1 MFTMVEFKKQSM
13 KIEFISA
20 RDVISK
26 NGIFL
31 CIKQGTKIRFTAVV
45 QIKINSLQID
55 SCSE

>member
-1 MFTMVEFKKQSM
+1 MFTIVEFKKQLM

-31 CIKQGTKIRFTAVV
+31 CIKQETKIRFTAVV
-45 QIKINSLQID
+45 QIKINSL
-55 SCSE
+55 